1 MNRLKLKVDFETSG
15 YLSCICH
22 NAILWHKN
30 KSSQDDGIGQKKSK
44 PKRSAL
50 LWHNKLYF
58 HEFTREVFVE
68 SSEDFSFA
76 TSEARR
82 LADFSFLYFFIPWLT
97 R

>member
-1 MNRLKLKVDFETSG
+1 MLSNCFLGNYRLMVLNGSNTG
-15 YLSCICH
+15 
-22 NAILWHKN
+22 
-30 KSSQDDGIGQKKSK
+30 GIKTKKSK